1 MKYIVLVF
9 VLCSFLNAQNMNEK
23 IQEMT
28 AEDMAKF
35 ISNIVGSKL
44 PKRLDD
50 ITIAK
55 GTSYNRNTY
64 ELKKYIT
71 PKDEQA
77 KVKYRAYLEQSLYE
91 QQKFYDFVKSNE
103 LKNICNSTLLRV
115 FLHKGGIVKIDYHN
129 FEEEN
134 ILFVLIKNK
143 DCS

>member
-1 MKYIVLVF
+1 MKYIVLLF
-9 VLCSFLNAQNMNEK
+9 ILGSFLNAQNMDEEIRK
-23 IQEMT
+23 MT
-28 AEDMAKF
+28 SQDMAKF
-35 ISNIVGSKL
+35 ISNVVGSKL

-55 GTSYNRNTY
+55 GTSYSKNTY
-64 ELKKYIT
+64 ELKKYII

-77 KVKYRAYLEQSLYE
+77 KAKYKLYLDQSLYE

-103 LKNICNSTLLRV
+103 LKNICSSTLLRI

-134 ILFVLIKNK
+134 ILFVLIKNE
-143 DCS
+143 DCK